1 MKIKKSLNGLFIGL
15 AASGVLLAGGMS
27 VYAPAQC
34 FAEEVEA
41 GQDQKSSDEVIDK
54 QNVDDDDSDKKN
66 GANADKETKEKSNQK
81 QSATDIAQNA
91 EIAKIK
97 QDITEKADGYVLYLS
112 LLAFAMGLCG
122 AGLALLSMSRA
133 NAVNRKWI
141 REIDNLG
148 KHCSSLQKQIE
159 DLKKR
164 LDESDTAN
172 ATLQQQLSVLDLR
185 VRKSR
190 EAEYRYEINNNAPI
204 SSDNGGVPGERRI
217 LKQQEPKLSP
227 EEQLK
232 QELFQ
237 EYGKIKSEYVSLI
250 SLWKGHNG
258 PGYRKARSDFQE
270 KYGVVEFSC
279 INAEQRMKSNEP
291 PVFYTVSSKGDFWA
305 IASNACKGLFFVYPS
320 ATLSYEVQAHTTGGM
335 KEAFDSNYRPGV
347 QKDGDFS
354 VDRPAFFI
362 QDGNGWHIR
371 NKGKLTFM

>member
-1 MKIKKSLNGLFIGL
+1 MKIKKSLKGLFIGL

-27 VYAPAQC
+27 VYAPTHCYA
-34 FAEEVEA
+34 
-41 GQDQKSSDEVIDK
+41 DEVVEGK
-54 QNVDDDDSDKKN
+54 ELPGNGEKESNKNKDSNKGKDV
-66 GANADKETKEKSNQK
+66 KENSNQK
-81 QSATDIAQNA
+81 LFEMLNEQKAHLEKLEDDKA
-91 EIAKIK
+91 
-97 QDITEKADGYVLYLS
+97 DKADGYVLYLS

-133 NAVNRKWI
+133 NTVNRKRI
-141 REIDNLG
+141 REIDNLR

-172 ATLQQQLSVLDLR
+172 ATLQQQLNVLDLR
-185 VRKSR
+185 ARKSR

-204 SSDNGGVPGERRI
+204 SSDNGWVPGERRI
-217 LKQQEPKLSP
+217 LKQQEPKPSA
-227 EEQLK
+227 EEQSQQALI
-232 QELFQ
+232 Q

-258 PGYRKARSDFQE
+258 PDYRKARADFQE